1 MLVNRMKKAQ
11 FQNKVF
17 LMYYN
22 FECYPII
29 ISFKIKKIVLS
40 VYSDSCKSCF
50 KSVKNT
56 KLKML

>member
-1 MLVNRMKKAQ
+1 MKNSTISKQ
-11 FQNKVF
+11 SF

-56 KLKML
+56 